1 MPITSC
7 WGTCL
12 PLFTF
17 VYICLHLFTFAYICL
32 PLFVSWISHSKECK
46 EAFEVFLLPCQS
58 HHAEELVYLCLH
70 LFTFVYICLH
80 LFTFVYICLHLF
92 TFVYICLHLFTFAYI
107 CLHLFTTFATTTG
120 VILGDALSQFK
131 NPFKNNHAL
140 AQSLL
145 PRVFNWDV
153 ADFGSPTC
161 CQF

>member
-17 VYICLHLFTFAYICL
+17 VYICLHLFTTFRELNL
-32 PLFVSWISHSKECK
+32 PLKECK

-58 HHAEELVYLCLH
+58 HHAKELVYLCLH

-80 LFTFVYICLHLF
+80 LFTFVYICLHLL
-92 TFVYICLHLFTFAYI
+92 TFVYI